1 MSDKQE
7 LNYAAVLPEKGAH
20 LKTLVRAIPVPGPD
34 EILVRNHAI
43 AANPVEWKMQT
54 WSFFI
59 QSYPT
64 VLGSD
69 VSGIITQIGSS
80 VTKFKVGDRVT
91 GFAGVIYNGNADHGA
106 WQTYTLLKEIVTCK
120 IPDFV
125 SFEEGSVIPMA
136 FATSAIAL
144 FVDLGIPYPAKTTQQ
159 PKPSG
164 LLVWGAASAVGTAAV
179 QLASNF
185 GYKVYATASAK
196 HHEYLK
202 SLGAFKTF
210 DYHDSDVVQQ
220 IVASAKSSSIQI
232 DLGFDTVGAGDAPKL
247 AAEVLLAARSTDK
260 AKLALVLP
268 WPGKEP
274 QPEGIEIFQTNAT
287 RTSNDK
293 SELGSWLFNDYLK
306 VALENKTIVPSP
318 KIEIVEGGLN
328 AAQKVLDLLKAGVSG
343 KKLVVKVE

>member
-7 LNYAAVLPEKGAH
+7 LNYAAVLPEKRAQ

-43 AANPVEWKMQT
+43 AANPVEWKMQA
-54 WSFFI
+54 WDFFI
-59 QSYPT
+59 PSYPT

-69 VSGIITQIGSS
+69 VSGTITQIGSS

-125 SFEEGSVIPMA
+125 SFEDGSVIPMA
-136 FATSAIAL
+136 FATSAIAF
-144 FVDLGIPYPAKTTQQ
+144 FVNLGIPYPAKTME

-179 QLASNF
+179 QLARDF

-202 SLGAFKTF
+202 SLGAFETF

-220 IVASAKSSSIQI
+220 IVASAKSSGIQI
-232 DLGFDTVGAGDAPKL
+232 DLGFDTVGEGNASKL
-247 AAEVLLAARSTDK
+247 AAEVLFAARSGDK
-260 AKLALVLP
+260 AKLALVLE
-268 WPGKEP
+268 WPEKEP
-274 QPEGIEIFQTNAT
+274 QPEGIEISRTNAMRIST
-287 RTSNDK
+287 DK
-293 SELGSWLFNDYLK
+293 SELGSWFFNDYLK
-306 VALENKTIVPSP
+306 VALGNKTIVPSP
-318 KIEIVEGGLN
+318 KVEIVEGGLN
-328 AAQKVLDLLKAGVSG
+328 AAQKTLDLLKAGVSG